1 MYYILTS
8 KNRDI
13 SNSMTNNFNH
23 VFPAIRGVQSGRPCY
38 VAMVPMRIVPKLF
51 IFDEAEVPTE
61 LRAQRSLNVQR
72 IPEISAYLVENSSN
86 YTLSSITASID
97 SKVNFEPNA
106 DSGLGQNM
114 GTLSIPMEASILI
127 NDGQHRRAAIERA
140 LKENTELGHD
150 NISVLFFIDEGL
162 SRSQQMFA
170 DLNKHAVR
178 PSDSIS
184 TLYDLRDDLSK
195 LAREVQKKVHI
206 FKKMT
211 EMEKSS
217 ISNRS
222 SKLFTL
228 SAIKNANKALLGKG
242 KNGPKTTEEEISLAA
257 LYWNEVASHM
267 PDWQL
272 AHNKKVSTYELREN
286 QIHAHGVFLQSMGK
300 IGYDL
305 LSSDVNVWQNKLK
318 KLEKIDWSRTTPIW
332 EGRAMNQG
340 RISKAHVNVI
350 LTGNAIK
357 KQLGVELTLTEETTE
372 ERFLND
378 V

>member
-1 MYYILTS
+1 
-8 KNRDI
+8 
-13 SNSMTNNFNH
+13 MTNNFNH

-51 IFDEAEVPTE
+51 IFDEEEVPTE
-61 LRAQRSLNVQR
+61 LRAQRTLNSQR
-72 IPEISAYLVENSSN
+72 IPEISAYLVDNSSN

-97 SKVNFEPNA
+97 SRVNFEPIA

-114 GTLSIPMEASILI
+114 GTLSIPMDASILI

-184 TLYDLRDDLSK
+184 TLYDLRDDLSH
-195 LAREVQKKVHI
+195 LAREVQKKVRV

-242 KNGPKTTEEEISLAA
+242 PKGPKTTNEEIALAA
-257 LYWNEVASHM
+257 SYWNEVASHM
-267 PDWQL
+267 PDWQQ
-272 AHNKKVSTYELREN
+272 AHQKQVSTFELREN
-286 QIHAHGVFLQSMGK
+286 QIHAHGVFLQAMGQ

-305 LSSDVNVWQNKLK
+305 LSSNAKTWQQKLRN
-318 KLEKIDWSRTTPIW
+318 LEKIDWSRTSSNW

-340 RISKAHVNVI
+340 RISKARVNVI
-350 LTGNAIK
+350 LTGNLIK
-357 KQLGVELTLTEETTE
+357 TKLGIKLTPSEQEVEKRYLE
-372 ERFLND
+372 N